1 MSSKSHVVCWHVASD
16 DGEHSRK
23 PGLHVTPQ
31 VELTHTGIPLPLT
44 GGAGQMLP
52 HDEQFA
58 ASLVRSRQ
66 PEGQLVCPVGQVA
79 QSVPAVLQP
88 LGHVIVV
95 ALHVPFASHIAGSVS
110 TPFAHD
116 LPAPHSVPWPL
127 LPLSTQADAPVAHDV
142 TPVLHGFVGWQA

>member
-1 MSSKSHVVCWHVASD
+1 MSSKSHVVCWQIASD
-16 DGEHSRK
+16 DGEHSTK
-23 PGLHVTPQ
+23 PGLQLTPQ
-31 VELTHTGIPLPLT
+31 VELTQTAIPLPLT
-44 GGAGQMLP
+44 GGEGQMFP

-88 LGHVIVV
+88 LGHDIVI

-127 LPLSTQADAPVAHDV
+127 FALATQVDAPVAHDV
-142 TPVLHGFVGWQA
+142 TPFLHAFVGWQA